1 MEATPLRC
9 SLARNAHG
17 TRAHDSMVVLG
28 RRAAHD
34 NGELAIGA
42 LRNAPP
48 LDPSAPAAFKEALQK
63 ANIQPEHVLPHGSY
77 LVNLGSPSTETRDK
91 SRQVLLAELRRC
103 QELGITKF
111 NIHPGSTKG
120 EITQEDCIKAIAE
133 GVNWALGQ
141 TAGVSVVFENTAGG
155 GGTIGR
161 SFEEL
166 KQLIDLVEDK
176 TRCVRDAIDRTSTRA
191 RAVLNIVPIVER
203 SVGICLDTCH
213 LFASGYDLRTPE
225 TFEHTMAEFERIVG
239 FKWLQGVHLNDSKV
253 RCH

>member
-141 TAGVSVVFENTAGG
+141 TAGVCVVFENTAGG